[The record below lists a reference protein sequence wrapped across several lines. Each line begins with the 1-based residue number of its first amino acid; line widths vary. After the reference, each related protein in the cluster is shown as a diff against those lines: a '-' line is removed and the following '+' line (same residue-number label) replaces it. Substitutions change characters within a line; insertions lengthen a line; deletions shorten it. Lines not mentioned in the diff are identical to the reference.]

1 MRLALAQINSTVGD
15 IRGNVKKITD
25 RLDEAKGLGADL
37 VVFPEM
43 AVTGYPPEDL
53 LLKPDFVKAAIRAL
67 GDIAPFTAGVTAVVG
82 GIMTEGDLFNSA
94 IVFHDGKKV
103 SVFYKHFLPNYGVFD
118 ENRYFQVFSRNG
130 IFVRDG
136 IPIGVSICED
146 MWYADGPASRQVVMG
161 GAELLINVSASPY
174 HFGKGMFRERMFSVR
189 ASDHNA
195 FTAMCNMVGGQDE
208 LIFDGHSVVCNPQGE
223 TIARAAQFVE
233 ELLVVDIDFRDV
245 FRRRLQDPRQRKSPM
260 GDRTGFE
267 TVTLDPLKANGNR
280 TAVSR
285 QIFALLPPVEE
296 VYRALT
302 LGTGDYVRKNGFQK
316 VVIGLSGGI
325 DSSLTA
331 AVAADALGAENV
343 IGVAMPTRYSSGH
356 SLEDAER
363 LAGNLGIRLMTVPID
378 GTFQAFLDM
387 LAPSFKDT
395 EEGVAEENIQPR
407 IRGTLLMA
415 LSNKFGWLVLTTGN
429 KSEVGVGYSTLYGD
443 TAGGFAVIKDVPK
456 TLVYKLCRY
465 RNEKAGY
472 DLIPQRVLDKPP
484 SAELRP
490 DQKDTDSL
498 PEYDVLDRIIEA
510 YVETGKSID
519 EIADMGI
526 DRKVLKE
533 VIRKID
539 INEYK
544 RRQSPPGVRITPR
557 AFGKDWRLPITN
569 RYREGGSL

>member
-1 MRLALAQINSTVGD
+1 MKAS
-15 IRGNVKKITD
+15 GN
-25 RLDEAKGLGADL
+25 
-37 VVFPEM
+37 
-43 AVTGYPPEDL
+43 
-53 LLKPDFVKAAIRAL
+53 KAA
-67 GDIAPFTAGVTAVVG
+67 
-82 GIMTEGDLFNSA
+82 
-94 IVFHDGKKV
+94 V
-103 SVFYKHFLPNYGVFD
+103 S
-118 ENRYFQVFSRNG
+118 
-130 IFVRDG
+130 
-136 IPIGVSICED
+136 
-146 MWYADGPASRQVVMG
+146 
-161 GAELLINVSASPY
+161 
-174 HFGKGMFRERMFSVR
+174 
-189 ASDHNA
+189 
-195 FTAMCNMVGGQDE
+195 
-208 LIFDGHSVVCNPQGE
+208 
-223 TIARAAQFVE
+223 
-233 ELLVVDIDFRDV
+233 
-245 FRRRLQDPRQRKSPM
+245 PRIS
-260 GDRTGFE
+260 T
-267 TVTLDPLKANGNR
+267 PLA
-280 TAVSR
+280 
-285 QIFALLPPVEE
+285 PVEE

-343 IGVAMPTRYSSGH
+343 IGAAMPTRYSSGH

-363 LAGNLGIRLMTVPID
+363 LAGNLGIRLMTIPID

-387 LAPSFKDT
+387 LAPSFEDMET
-395 EEGVAEENIQPR
+395 GVAEENIQPR

-443 TAGGFAVIKDVPK
+443 TAGGFAVIKDAPK

-526 DRKVLKE
+526 DRTLVKD

-544 RRQSPPGVRITPR
+544 RRQSPPGVKITPR

-569 RYREGGSL
+569 RYREGGSA